1 MIKKILKSPVKVYN
15 AVFTPMG
22 RKSLRNFLKK
32 SRASLNSNYR
42 KDGALAY
49 PLKNGN
55 QFVLHRGNQLSE
67 LVFLEG
73 AYEPLET
80 MIVSKAV
87 RSGDVV
93 LDVGANVGYYTALLD
108 KLVNP
113 GGQVHSFEPGQ
124 GTFARLQETKKLLAL
139 ERTSLYQKAISDSV
153 GSIDFYLSTS
163 GSDAQ
168 QSTVKVAA
176 LGQETRLHRVE
187 ATTID
192 AFVTGL
198 KSKTNPGV
206 AFVKCDI
213 EGAELL
219 MLKGAKGLVNSE
231 NPPVWLIEHNREALT
246 EHGASSVD
254 LLSPFANFEVYY
266 VPLCWPPSVM
276 ASPKAD
282 KWNGVPASLPDECNL
297 IIFPKHGTYANR
309 AAALKQAG
317 LIP

>member
-1 MIKKILKSPVKVYN
+1 MKKLIKAYN

-22 RKSLRNFLKK
+22 RKNLRNHLKK
-32 SRASLNSNYR
+32 SGVNKNPEYQ
-42 KDGALAY
+42 KNGAVAY
-49 PLKNGN
+49 ALKNGN
-55 QFVLHRGNQLSE
+55 RFVLHRGNQLSE

-80 MIVSKAV
+80 MIVSQAV
-87 RSGDVV
+87 QSGDVV

-108 KLVNP
+108 KLVAP

-124 GTFARLQETKKLLAL
+124 GTFAGLEMTKKLLAL
-139 ERTSLYQKAISDSV
+139 GHTSLYQKAISDSV
-153 GSIDFYLSTS
+153 GSIDFYISTS

-176 LGQETRLHRVE
+176 LGKNTSLHRVE
-187 ATTID
+187 ATTVD
-192 AFVTGL
+192 AFVAGL
-198 KSKTNPGV
+198 KAKPGV

-213 EGAELL
+213 EGAELH
-219 MLKGAKGLVNSE
+219 MLKGAKELLNSE
-231 NPPVWLIEHNREALT
+231 NPPIWLIEHNREALT
-246 EHGASSVD
+246 EHQASSSD
-254 LLSPFANFEVYY
+254 LLTPFANFDVYF

-282 KWNGVPASLPDECNL
+282 KWNGVPSALPDECNL
-297 IIFPKHGTYANR
+297 IILPKRGAFANR
-309 AAALKQAG
+309 AANLRKAG